1 MNNKEKEELRKKV
14 RKTTEEEII
23 RDAMRARKF
32 SGAETLAQ
40 GIDLIDFALRIKKM
54 RDEKC

>member
-40 GIDLIDFALRIKKM
+40 GIDLIDFALRVKKM

>member
-1 MNNKEKEELRKKV
+1 MNLKDKEELRKKV

-23 RDAMRARKF
+23 RDALRARKF
-32 SGAETLAQ
+32 SGTETLAQ
-40 GIDLIDFALRIKKM
+40 SIDLIDFALRMRKM

>member
-14 RKTTEEEII
+14 RKTTEDEII

-40 GIDLIDFALRIKKM
+40 GIDLIDFALRIRKM

>member
-1 MNNKEKEELRKKV
+1 MNIKEKEELRKKV

-40 GIDLIDFALRIKKM
+40 GIDLIDFALRIRKM